1 MKKLFAFILGLLLVA
16 DILFAQP
23 WIYDFGTE
31 IKSYSTTEHSNYNFL
46 PDPQSGYDIV
56 KIGYSG
62 SINLEN
68 PGLLDFGSGS
78 ELRIVASHLGKCN
91 KASIYN
97 YPNSKLFYI
106 RYNLLL
112 GDSLGGNTANSGT
125 CYFVVGNNST
135 NNNSSFSGD
144 SSYNRDYDFTILS
157 FTFGE
162 SGSIITQYLYGGSI
176 DSGTLSSNPI
186 SQGSNYLI
194 EIWGNNTEFNKT
206 YYKNGTS
213 NTLNKNYMN
222 LWINGVKYN
231 LRKANIANDT
241 NINSFL
247 FCVERSTNNVANC
260 FVDNIVYSNE
270 LYSSPYTQAS
280 LLSNQTVTS
289 NSCDLTWT
297 VGNGNKRIAI
307 LSTNNN
313 IIAPEDG
320 TDPEPNSVFGNRGQQ
335 VVYNGTGNSVT
346 ISGLSSSTEYY
357 AKVFEANGSGIATM
371 YNTTESSDNAIQ
383 FVTSEDTLP
392 VELSNFRAELDYQNR
407 IQLMWVTQS
416 EVNLLGY
423 YIHRNNEDDVTTAE
437 LISPIITASNT
448 TSTQLYVFT
457 DTSVNEAG
465 NYYYWLQ
472 CIDYNGDEKFFGPSI
487 CLYDFPETNSGSE
500 IPLREG
506 IRSIFPNPFNPCTTI
521 SYQLESAG
529 SMELTIYNI
538 KGQKVLGKSLE
549 HSEKGNYKFLWD
561 GCDEK
566 GKACGSGIYT
576 IRMKCRGRNYL
587 RKVAIIK

>member
-1 MKKLFAFILGLLLVA
+1 MKKILVIVFGLLLVA
-16 DILFAQP
+16 GILFAQP
-23 WIYDFGTE
+23 WIYDFGTD
-31 IKSYSTTEHSNYNFL
+31 IKSDSTYHSSLNFL
-46 PDPQSGYDIV
+46 PQPPSGEDFIR
-56 KIGYSG
+56 ISNRGG
-62 SINLEN
+62 SINLDN
-68 PGLLDFGSGS
+68 PGLIDFGYDS
-78 ELRIVASHLGKCN
+78 ELRIVASSTGSCN

-97 YPNSKLFYI
+97 YEDANLFYI
-106 RYNLLL
+106 KFNLLL
-112 GDSLGGNTANSGT
+112 GDSDGGITANSGT
-125 CYFVVGNNST
+125 FNFVVGNNS
-135 NNNSSFSGD
+135 NGNFSND
-144 SSYNRDYDFTILS
+144 SGYNRDYSFTILS
-157 FTFGE
+157 FAFGE
-162 SGSIITQYLYGGSI
+162 SGSIVTQNLWGST
-176 DSGTLSSNPI
+176 STETLSSNPI

-194 EIWGNNTEFNKT
+194 EIWGNNTDRNKT

-213 NTLNKNYMN
+213 YTLNQNYMH
-222 LWINGVKYN
+222 LWINGVKYSKP
-231 LRKANIANDT
+231 KANITVNT
-241 NINSFL
+241 NINSFM
-247 FCVERSTNNVANC
+247 FYGVSSTNNVANC
-260 FVDNIVYSNE
+260 FIDNIVYSNE
-270 LYSSPYTQAS
+270 LYSSPSTQAS
-280 LLSNQTVTS
+280 FFSNQTVTS
-289 NSCDLTWT
+289 NTCDLTWT
-297 VGNGNKRIAI
+297 VGNGNKRIVI
-307 LSTNNN
+307 LSTNSN

-320 TDPEPNSVFGNRGQQ
+320 TDPEPNSVYCNKGQQ

-346 ISGLSSSTEYY
+346 VSGLSSSTAYY
-357 AKVFEANGSGIATM
+357 AKVFEVNGSGIATM
-371 YNTTESSDNAIQ
+371 YNTTESSENSIQ
-383 FVTSEDTLP
+383 FITSEDTLP

-423 YIHRNNEDDVTTAE
+423 YIYRNNEDDVTSAE

-465 NYYYWLQ
+465 DYHYWLQ
-472 CIDYNGDEKFFGPSI
+472 CIDYKGNEKFFGPSI
-487 CLYDFPETNSGSE
+487 CRYEFPGTNSGSE

-521 SYQLESAG
+521 NYEMESAG

-538 KGQKVLGKSLE
+538 KGQKVLGKTFE

-566 GKACGSGIYT
+566 GKLCSSGIYT

>member
-1 MKKLFAFILGLLLVA
+1 MNKLAVIACGFLWLSNIFWAST
-16 DILFAQP
+16 
-23 WIYDFGTE
+23 WTYDFGTTTGT
-31 IKSYSTTEHSNYNFL
+31 YTSTSNNCNNFL
-46 PDPQSGYDIV
+46 PQPVSGEDYVRAGVDGI
-56 KIGYSG
+56 
-62 SINLEN
+62 INLDN
-68 PGLLDFGSGS
+68 PGLDNFGTGS
-78 ELRIVASHLGKCN
+78 ELRIVAPSTGDMAKVSLYDFSGTL
-91 KASIYN
+91 
-97 YPNSKLFYI
+97 LFYTRFNI
-106 RYNLLL
+106 LF
-112 GDSLGGNTANSGT
+112 GDSAGGNTANSGT
-125 CYFVVGNNST
+125 FYLILGNGD
-135 NNNSSFSGD
+135 SFST
-144 SSYNRDYDFTILS
+144 YKTINRDQSFTLLS
-157 FTFGE
+157 FTFSAADTLTVKSLSGI
-162 SGSIITQYLYGGSI
+162 SGS
-176 DSGTLSSNPI
+176 DTLSNVCLKKGTNNI
-186 SQGSNYLI
+186 I
-194 EIWGNNTEFNKT
+194 EIWCNNNNISNYKT
-206 YYKNGTS
+206 YYRKGVGPYTIGKNK
-213 NTLNKNYMN
+213 LH
-222 LWINGVKYN
+222 LWINGKQHI
-231 LRKANIANDT
+231 LSKANLANDKY
-241 NINSFL
+241 IDSFM
-247 FCVERSTNNVANC
+247 FCGEMSTNNVANC
-260 FVDNIVYSNE
+260 FIDNIVYSNE

-280 LLSNQTVTS
+280 FFSNQTVTS

-297 VGNGNKRIAI
+297 IGNGNKRIAI

-346 ISGLSSSTEYY
+346 VSGLSSSTEYY
-357 AKVFEANGSGIATM
+357 AKVFEVNGSGIATI
-371 YNTTESSDNAIQ
+371 YNTTESSENSIQ
-383 FVTSEDTLP
+383 FITSEDTLP

-487 CLYDFPETNSGSE
+487 CQYDFPETNSGSE

-529 SMELTIYNI
+529 SMELAIYNI

-566 GKACGSGIYT
+566 GKVCGSGIYT
-576 IRMKCRGRNYL
+576 IRMNCKGKNYL

>member
-1 MKKLFAFILGLLLVA
+1 MKKILVIVFGLLLVA
-16 DILFAQP
+16 GILFAQP
-23 WIYDFGTE
+23 WIYDFGTD
-31 IKSYSTTEHSNYNFL
+31 IKSDSTYHSSLNFL
-46 PDPQSGYDIV
+46 PQPPSGEDFIR
-56 KIGYSG
+56 ISNRGG
-62 SINLEN
+62 SINLDN
-68 PGLLDFGSGS
+68 PGLIDFGYDS
-78 ELRIVASHLGKCN
+78 ELRIVASSTGSCN

-97 YPNSKLFYI
+97 YEDANLFYI
-106 RYNLLL
+106 KFNLLL
-112 GDSLGGNTANSGT
+112 GDSDGGITANSGT
-125 CYFVVGNNST
+125 FNFVVGNNS
-135 NNNSSFSGD
+135 NGNFSND
-144 SSYNRDYDFTILS
+144 SGYNRDYSFTILS
-157 FTFGE
+157 FAFGE
-162 SGSIITQYLYGGSI
+162 SGSIVTQNLWGST
-176 DSGTLSSNPI
+176 STETLSSNPI

-194 EIWGNNTEFNKT
+194 EIWGNNTDRNKT

-213 NTLNKNYMN
+213 YTLNQNYMH
-222 LWINGVKYN
+222 LWINGVKYSKP
-231 LRKANIANDT
+231 KANITVNT
-241 NINSFL
+241 NINSFM
-247 FCVERSTNNVANC
+247 FYGVSSTNNVANC
-260 FVDNIVYSNE
+260 FIDNIVYSNE
-270 LYSSPYTQAS
+270 LYSSPSTQAS
-280 LLSNQTVTS
+280 FFSNQTVTS
-289 NSCDLTWT
+289 NTCDLTWT
-297 VGNGNKRIAI
+297 VGNGNKRIVI

-320 TDPEPNSVFGNRGQQ
+320 TDPEPNSVYCNKGQQ

-346 ISGLSSSTEYY
+346 VSGLSSSTTYY
-357 AKVFEANGSGIATM
+357 AKVFEVNGSGIATM
-371 YNTTESSDNAIQ
+371 YNTTESSENSIQ
-383 FVTSEDTLP
+383 FITSEDTLP
-392 VELSNFRAELDYQNR
+392 VELSNFRAELDFQNR

-423 YIHRNNEDDVTTAE
+423 YIYRNNEDDVTTAE

-465 NYYYWLQ
+465 NYHYWLQ
-472 CIDYNGDEKFFGPSI
+472 CIDYKGNEKFFGPSI
-487 CLYDFPETNSGSE
+487 CRYEFPGTNSGSE

-521 SYQLESAG
+521 NYEMESAG

-538 KGQKVLGKSLE
+538 KGQKVLGKTFE

-566 GKACGSGIYT
+566 GKVCSSGIYT